1 MKLPADVAK
10 TILAEGR
17 LGPKDL
23 LPPYPDGTKVD
34 FNFKTCIVTDEG
46 VDVEGP
52 ALDDTRCMAQPM
64 TLIIG
69 KQFKMPV
76 WELMVHTM
84 IPGQVARFVV
94 PKHYVTSYPMVS
106 KAIRESASGE
116 RSHTHHCCG
125 MMSQGIG
132 FPDLD
137 KLMQA
142 PQDLS
147 FLFELLSVSP
157 PGGYER
163 ETWQLTESEKL
174 ASVPLLQT
182 EGNALFSG
190 GDFRGAE
197 RKYFT
202 AISHLEQLIL
212 KEHPSSSEAKEL
224 ESQKVPLLLN
234 YALCLMKRDE
244 VYEAITH
251 LDTALKLQPDNVK
264 GYFRRGQCHQ
274 SVGDYRE
281 ARSDFAQAL
290 QLDPSLHGTVATL
303 EQQMVAEQRRRD
315 EVDKN
320 KYKRIFQEELAENKG
335 ANNNNNSN
343 NN

>member
-1 MKLPADVAK
+1 M
-10 TILAEGR
+10 
-17 LGPKDL
+17 
-23 LPPYPDGTKVD
+23 
-34 FNFKTCIVTDEG
+34 
-46 VDVEGP
+46 
-52 ALDDTRCMAQPM
+52 
-64 TLIIG
+64 
-69 KQFKMPV
+69 
-76 WELMVHTM
+76 
-84 IPGQVARFVV
+84 
-94 PKHYVTSYPMVS
+94 
-106 KAIRESASGE
+106 
-116 RSHTHHCCG
+116 
-125 MMSQGIG
+125 
-132 FPDLD
+132 
-137 KLMQA
+137 
-142 PQDLS
+142 
-147 FLFELLSVSP
+147 SP